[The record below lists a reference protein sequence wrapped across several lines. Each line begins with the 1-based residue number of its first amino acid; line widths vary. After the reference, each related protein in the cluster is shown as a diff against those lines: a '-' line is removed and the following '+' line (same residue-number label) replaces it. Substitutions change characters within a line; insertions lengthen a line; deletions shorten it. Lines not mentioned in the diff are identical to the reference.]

1 MSDDIPAGSQFPDI
15 LKAKLGLKLQD
26 IVSGMLNKDQ
36 EFFQLA
42 QDKKVALNKQRA
54 IDTKSFVLSQSDAIK
69 RGNTNSCE
77 TKAKFDKIAK
87 KQAAKVKPVVLP
99 TSKTKSP
106 MGNGKNKQKLPKT
119 RHSTPTR
126 GAKSRPP
133 SLGQTK
139 INQALGAAIDTNNY
153 YIQAIDANQSSDKA
167 KRNLEKFTQAQDGQ
181 RGTSIGD
188 RAVVFSAN
196 GTPMYGDSYLDK
208 NLQENLAANQATS
221 NAPISQIPK
230 KIETGQPISPNP
242 LQQQP
247 RANVT
252 PKSNSPANILILT
265 QIATTITAILFLF
278 QHVLIFVELILQISS
293 VTSTIT
299 NVAGSFVAILN
310 NMGSLFGLGEDLIEP
325 LSKTFDSMLNNVFG
339 KEKIDYVKFQFAKV
353 SAVYV
358 AGTNVLS
365 KVAGMENS
373 LGTVTADNAN
383 NTSKIGNALK
393 AMGMLATGSGW
404 MREDNKVATTTGKIG
419 DKLSTINNL
428 SSTLTDITNDVKSA
442 TEQIKTLDKEQ
453 EAKDKSTKEGEI
465 KAKEKHEDSTVPDAD
480 KIKATIS

>member
-1 MSDDIPAGSQFPDI
+1 MTDDIDAGSKFPNI
-15 LKAKLGLKLQD
+15 LKAELGLKLQD

-42 QDKKVALNKQRA
+42 QDKKVELRRQRE
-54 IDTKSFVLSQSDAIK
+54 IDRKSFILSQSDAIK
-69 RGNTNSCE
+69 RGNANSCE
-77 TKAKFDKIAK
+77 AKSNFDKIAK
-87 KQAAKVKPVVLP
+87 KQAAKVKPVELP
-99 TSKTKSP
+99 SSKPKSA
-106 MGNGKNKQKLPKT
+106 MGKGKNKRQLPKT
-119 RHSTPTR
+119 RSATPTR
-126 GAKSRPP
+126 GARSRPP
-133 SLGQTK
+133 SLAKTNV
-139 INQALGAAIDTNNY
+139 NQALSSAVGSSNY
-153 YIQAIDANQSSDKA
+153 FVQPIDANQSSAKA

-188 RAVVFSAN
+188 RAIVFTGN

-221 NAPISQIPK
+221 NAPLSQIPK
-230 KIETGQPISPNP
+230 QIETGQPISPNP

-247 RANVT
+247 RANVA
-252 PKSNSPANILILT
+252 PKGNTTGNLIALGT
-265 QIATTITAILFLF
+265 IAAAITAVLFLF
-278 QHVLIFVELILQISS
+278 QHVLIFVELILQVSS

-299 NVAGSFVAILN
+299 NIAGSFVAILN
-310 NMGSLFGLGEDLIEP
+310 NMGSLFGLGEGLLDP
-325 LSKTFDSMLNNVFG
+325 LTKTFDSMLNNVFG
-339 KEKIDYVKFQFAKV
+339 KEKVDYIKLQFAKI

-393 AMGMLATGSGW
+393 AMGMLATGAGW
-404 MREDNKVATTTGKIG
+404 MREDNKVATTTGSVG
-419 DKLSTINNL
+419 NKLSTINTL
-428 SSTLTDITNDVKSA
+428 STGLTEVTNDIKSA
-442 TEQIKTLDKEQ
+442 KEQVETLDKEQ
-453 EAKDKSTKEGEI
+453 AAKDKATKEGET
-465 KAKEKHEDSTVPDAD
+465 KAKEKHEDSTIPDAD

>member
-1 MSDDIPAGSQFPDI
+1 MSDDIPAGSKFPDI
-15 LKAKLGLKLQD
+15 LKANLGLKLQD
-26 IVSGMLNKDQ
+26 IVSGMINKDQ

-42 QDKKVALNKQRA
+42 QDKKVELRKQRKV
-54 IDTKSFVLSQSDAIK
+54 DTKSFILSQSDAIK

-77 TKAKFDKIAK
+77 TKDKFDKIAK
-87 KQAAKVKPVVLP
+87 KQAAKVTPIVMP
-99 TSKTKSP
+99 SSKSKSAI
-106 MGNGKNKQKLPKT
+106 GTGANKQKLPKT
-119 RHSTPTR
+119 RQSSPTR
-126 GAKSRPP
+126 GARSRPP
-133 SLGQTK
+133 SLSNTK
-139 INQALGAAIDTNNY
+139 INQGLGAAIDTSNY
-153 YIQAIDANQSSDKA
+153 YIQAVDANQSSAKA

-242 LQQQP
+242 LQQQS

-252 PKSNSPANILILT
+252 PKGDTTANLIALGT
-265 QIATTITAILFLF
+265 IATAITAVLFFF

-299 NVAGSFVAILN
+299 NIAGSFVAILN
-310 NMGSLFGLGEDLIEP
+310 NMGSLFGLGEGLLDP
-325 LSKTFDSMLNNVFG
+325 LSKTFDSILNNVFG
-339 KEKIDYVKFQFAKV
+339 KEKVDYIKFQFAKV

-358 AGTNVLS
+358 AGTNMLGKIAS
-365 KVAGMENS
+365 MENS
-373 LGTVTADNAN
+373 LGTVTSDNAN

-404 MREDNKVATTTGKIG
+404 MREDNKVATTTGNVG
-419 DKLSTINNL
+419 DKLSTINTL
-428 SSTLTDITNDVKSA
+428 SSSLTDITNDVKSA
-442 TEQIKTLDKEQ
+442 KEQLETLDKEQ
-453 EAKDKSTKEGEI
+453 ATKQNAAKAGETK
-465 KAKEKHEDSTVPDAD
+465 ATEKHEDATVPDAE
-480 KIKATIS
+480 KIKATIA